1 MHRMSRPH
9 FHGCTCVAMAT
20 WMTLTAGACGKGLF
34 TLGPSASA
42 IGDGGT
48 EADGA
53 GYVPPDANGAVDL
66 PPSADGQVDLTPNGD
81 GQALPNPD
89 APPGADRLSDDAIP
103 ESNSIVIIDGQSGEV
118 DLGDA
123 KLSVPKAAF
132 AQPTTVMLTLVS
144 DDGKLEG
151 YPGPIG
157 PIYSVSGTD
166 AQQRPVTLQH
176 PATFTLSFRPAG
188 ASIPEGR
195 VALSYLDTAASLWI
209 IVSGSSYNAG
219 TGVIT
224 ANVNVL
230 DFKGAPLLLA
240 PIVSC
245 LIGGQTC
252 ALGKTCQ
259 GGACQ

>member
-9 FHGCTCVAMAT
+9 FYGCTCVAMAT

-42 IGDGGT
+42 VGDGGT
-48 EADGA
+48 QADGA
-53 GYVPPDANGAVDL
+53 VYVPPDANGAVDV
-66 PPSADGQVDLTPNGD
+66 PPSADGQV
-81 GQALPNPD
+81 LPNPD
-89 APPGADRLSDDAIP
+89 APPGADGLSDGATP
-103 ESNSIVIIDGQSGEV
+103 ESTSIAILDGESVEV
-118 DLGDA
+118 PLGDA
-123 KLSVPKAAF
+123 NLSVPKAAF
-132 AQPTTVMLTLVS
+132 AQPTTVTLS
-144 DDGKLEG
+144 LKSADGKLEG

-176 PATFTLSFRPAG
+176 PVTVTLSFRPAD

-195 VALSYLDTAASLWI
+195 VALAYLDTAASLWI
-209 IVSGSSYNAG
+209 VVSGSSYNAG

-230 DFKGAPLLLA
+230 DFKAAPLLLA

>member
-1 MHRMSRPH
+1 MSRPQLY
-9 FHGCTCVAMAT
+9 GCTCVAMAT

-53 GYVPPDANGAVDL
+53 VYVPPDANSAVDV
-66 PPSADGQVDLTPNGD
+66 PPDADGQVLSK
-81 GQALPNPD
+81 PD
-89 APPGADRLSDDAIP
+89 APPGADGLSDSATP
-103 ESNSIVIIDGQSGEV
+103 ESTSIAILDGESAEV
-118 DLGDA
+118 PLGDA
-123 KLSVPKAAF
+123 NLSVPKAAF
-132 AQPTTVMLTLVS
+132 AQPTTVTLTLVS

-209 IVSGSSYNAG
+209 IVSGSSYNPG

-224 ANVNVL
+224 AYVNVL

-252 ALGKTCQ
+252 AAGQSCQ
-259 GGACQ
+259 GAACQ